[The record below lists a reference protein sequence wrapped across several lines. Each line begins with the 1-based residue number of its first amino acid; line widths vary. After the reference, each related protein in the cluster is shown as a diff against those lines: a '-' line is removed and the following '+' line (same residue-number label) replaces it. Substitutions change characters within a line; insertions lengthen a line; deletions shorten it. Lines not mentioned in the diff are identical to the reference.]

1 MTCTDIV
8 SIISSLGFPIV
19 MCLILVWY
27 VKQQIEN
34 YREDIK
40 SIQKDHQEEVQRM
53 TEAINNNTIAI
64 TKLCDKIGGN

>member
-1 MTCTDIV
+1 MTGTDIV

-27 VKQQIEN
+27 VKQQVEN